1 MGNLEMIKDA
11 VVKGD
16 AILVISLVE
25 QCLTQGLLPEQI
37 ITNGLLAGVE
47 EVGEQFEEGIIYI
60 PHLLLSSR
68 AAQAG
73 MHVIRKFIP
82 NSPKIVSRV
91 VIGTVMGDVH
101 DIGKNLVAM
110 ALQGQSLEVIDV
122 GVDVHPEEFVNAVER
137 FHPEIVA
144 LSSSLT
150 TTMYVMKDVI
160 RAIRTANIRIPVKVI
175 VGGGHVTKEYACSIG
190 ADGYASN
197 CWEAANLSLR
207 LVGRNSMFQN
217 NLG

>member
-1 MGNLEMIKDA
+1 MGYLEMIRDA

-16 AILVISLVE
+16 ATLIRSVVE
-25 QCLTQGLLPEQI
+25 QCLTQGLPADQI
-37 ITNGLLAGVE
+37 ITNGLLTGVE
-47 EVGEQFEEGIIYI
+47 DVSEKFENGIIYI
-60 PHLLLSSR
+60 PDLLLSSR

-73 MHVIRKFIP
+73 MYVVRKYMP
-82 NSPKIVSRV
+82 DNQKIVARV

-110 ALQGQSLEVIDV
+110 ALQGRGLEVIDL
-122 GVDVHPEEFVNAVER
+122 GVDVHPEDFIDAVQR

-150 TTMYVMKDVI
+150 TTMYMMKDVI
-160 RAIRTANIRIPVKVI
+160 KAIRTADIPTPVKVI
-175 VGGGHVTKEYACSIG
+175 VGGGQVTKEYACSIG

-197 CWEAANLSLR
+197 CWEAVDLSLR
-207 LVGRNSMFQN
+207 LIGRNN
-217 NLG
+217 REK